1 MNAAALPAPLPDD
14 YAERVYAGV
23 LGKIIGV
30 YLGRPFENWTNEA
43 IESSLGDIEY
53 YVNEQVEEVLRERHG
68 RPDLRVP
75 LIVTDDDISG
85 TFTFVRSLED
95 NGYDLDLS
103 PKAIGRSWLNYL
115 IEDRTVLWWG
125 GLGNSTEHTAF
136 IRLKNGLDAP
146 TSGAMETNGQIVA
159 EQIGGQIFIDG
170 WAMLFPGE
178 PDRAADFARRAASV
192 SHDGA
197 GVEGAQVVAALEAL
211 AFVEDDVDALL
222 DGALE
227 FVSGDGVIHHLIN
240 DVREWHAGDPDDWR
254 STFGRIQQRYGYDT
268 YGGNCHMV
276 PNHGLIVMSLLHS
289 DGDFSKGQTIVNT
302 AGWDTDCNAGNLGCL
317 MGILMGVDGIES
329 GPDWRGP
336 VADRLYLP
344 TADGGRAIS
353 DAARE
358 ADAIVRVATRV
369 RGHQPTEAKD
379 GARFHFSYPGSV
391 QGFEGDGAT
400 VSNAVGSD
408 GVRRLAIDAS
418 ARRSTIRTGTFVESK
433 ETAQFFEKAGY
444 ALMASPTLA
453 AGQTVRATIAAP
465 ITASDGARAA
475 LTVWAYDRDDE
486 LDPVVGP
493 WVEVASGGSADLEFE
508 VPDTDGRPVAFV
520 GLTLEAATPT
530 TLHLDHLTWDG
541 VPTLG
546 LGRQGGGSMWH
557 RAWVNGV
564 DSFWPGRGDESFRL
578 MQNSGTGLL
587 LHGCREWGDYEVRA
601 DVTPHLVTSAGLA
614 ARTQGMR
621 RHYSVVVL
629 PGQGVELR
637 ATVDDEPEV
646 LAAVRAD
653 VVLGTTWQLGLR
665 VEGSTITAVAESP
678 QGETFEL
685 TASDDRLASG
695 GIALVCQEGRTAT
708 RRVDLAALRAVPGT

>member
-1 MNAAALPAPLPDD
+1 MTTRPAPLPAD

-30 YLGRPFENWTNEA
+30 YLGRPFENWTNDA

-53 YVNEQVEEVLRERHG
+53 YVNERVEEVLRERHG
-68 RPDLRVP
+68 KPDIRVP

-95 NGYDLDLS
+95 NGYDLDLT

-136 IRLKNGLDAP
+136 IRLKNGVDAP
-146 TSGAMETNGQIVA
+146 TSGAMETNGQTVA

-197 GVEGAQVVAALEAL
+197 GVEGAQIVAALEAL
-211 AFVEDDVDALL
+211 AFVEDGVDALI

-227 FVSGDGVIHHLIN
+227 FVSGDGVIHRLIT
-240 DVREWHAGDPDDWR
+240 DVREWHAEDPYDWR
-254 STFGRIQQRYGYDT
+254 STFARIQQRYGYDT

-317 MGILMGVDGIES
+317 MGILTGVEGIDD
-329 GPDWRGP
+329 GPDWRSP

-358 ADAIVRVATRV
+358 ADAIVRAATRL
-369 RGHQPTEAKD
+369 RGDEPTEPKN

-391 QGFEGDGAT
+391 QGFEG
-400 VSNAVGSD
+400 SNASVANRISPD
-408 GVRRLAIDAS
+408 GTRHLAIEVGAGE
-418 ARRSTIRTGTFVESK
+418 STIRTGTFVESK
-433 ETAQFFEKAGY
+433 ETARFFESAGY

-453 AGQTVRATIAAP
+453 SGQTVRGSLAM
-465 ITASDGARAA
+465 DGGAVDAVSAA
-475 LTVWAYDRDDE
+475 LTVWAYGRDDE
-486 LDPVVGP
+486 PQPVSGP
-493 WVEVASGGSADLEFE
+493 ALTGEPGTSTQLEFE
-508 VPDTDGRPVAFV
+508 VPNTEGRPIAFV
-520 GLTLEAATPT
+520 GLTIEAAVPT
-530 TLHLDHLTWDG
+530 SVGLDHLTWDG
-541 VPTLG
+541 VPTVT
-546 LGRQGGGSMWH
+546 LGRDGGGAMWH

-564 DSFWPGRGDESFRL
+564 DGFWPGRGDESFRL

-587 LHGCREWGDYEVRA
+587 LHGCREWEAYEVRA
-601 DVTPHLVTSAGLA
+601 DVTPHLVTSAGIA
-614 ARTQGMR
+614 ARVQGMR
-621 RHYSVVVL
+621 RHYSLMLV
-629 PGQGVELR
+629 PGQGIELR

-646 LAAVRAD
+646 LASAQAEVT
-653 VVLGTTWQLGLR
+653 LGTTWQLAMR
-665 VEGSTITAVAESP
+665 VEGSSITATGESP
-678 QGETFEL
+678 TGRIVEL
-685 TASDDRLASG
+685 TASDDRLTSG
-695 GIALVCQEGRTAT
+695 GIALACQEGRTAT
-708 RRVDLAALRAVPGT
+708 RRVILAPASRT